1 MTYNEK
7 KLAAQMLEMASE
19 MFGDYTCNDVDESFY
34 NGWTIEERQKFVKEF
49 HEWNGDPEEYDK
61 KFLHIPDFA
70 LMSFLAKKLKDI
82 KDDRKDKLNKLSN
95 L

>member
-7 KLAAQMLEMASE
+7 KLAAQMLEIAGE
-19 MFGDYTCNDVDESFY
+19 KFGNHSCNDVDESFY

-49 HEWNGDPEEYDK
+49 HEWNGDPEEYNE
-61 KFLHIPDFA
+61 KFLHLPDFA
-70 LMSFLAKKLKDI
+70 LMSFLANKLKDI